1 MWRERCE
8 DAKPNLIRGCQ
19 SPRWRCRLDMKMDNE
34 QSQVLIPP
42 GQVGVDEPVC
52 RPAHLRGTVSERPRR
67 SPLQLLARLLLITA
81 IAILAVCFFPR
92 SEPQPKNGT
101 RAPSDNPLQ
110 VGVVPVAKGDMPV
123 VLNQLGTVTPLT
135 TVTVKTQL
143 SGYLMQVAFH
153 EGQMANEGDFLA
165 QIDPRPYEVA
175 LEQAR
180 AQLAKDQA
188 LLRNALLDLQR
199 YNTLVAENSIARQTR
214 DTQEAL
220 VGQYQATVK
229 ADQAQ
234 VDAQKLNLT
243 YCRIIS
249 PVTGRVGLRQ
259 VDPGNYVQVS
269 DPNGIVVITQVNPI
283 SVIFTTPEDNLPQV
297 ISRLRGGATLDVIA
311 YDRTGANELA
321 RGTLDT
327 VDNQIDTTTGTVK
340 LRAIFDNKEETLFPN
355 QFVNIKLI
363 VNTIREADIL
373 PNSAIQRGAP
383 GTFVYV
389 VKPDRTVAVQKVTL
403 GPTDGQRVAIMSGL
417 QPGDSVVVDGTDRLR
432 DGAKVTVASAGGTLQ
447 GVRHTLAA
455 AGSSTPPHIKTEPV
469 AAISQ
474 QSVRPAVEARAT
486 IPAAPLRPASL
497 NDQPEAAAA
506 PASRSVLGEKI
517 CTCPAAAAATI
528 SEPLEPRPTPPKQV
542 VALAQPPLSAAEVSG
557 LVKRGDYFVATGD
570 ITSARLF
577 YERAI
582 EAGNRGAA
590 VRMGITFDPVFL
602 DKVGI
607 RPTVGDQREARAWY
621 QFAQ

>member
-1 MWRERCE
+1 
-8 DAKPNLIRGCQ
+8 
-19 SPRWRCRLDMKMDNE
+19 MKMDNE

-52 RPAHLRGTVSERPRR
+52 RPAHPRGTVSERPRR

-92 SEPQPKNGT
+92 SEPQPKNAT

-297 ISRLRGGATLDVIA
+297 IRRLRGGATLDVIA

-321 RGTLDT
+321 RGTLDA

-389 VKPDRTVAVQKVTL
+389 VKPDRTVAVQTVTI

-432 DGAKVTVASAGGTLQ
+432 DGAKVTIASGGGSSLQ

-474 QSVRPAVEARAT
+474 QSVGPAAEGRAA

-497 NDQPEAAAA
+497 NDQREAAAA

-542 VALAQPPLSAAEVSG
+542 VALDQPPLSAAEVSG
-557 LVKRGDYFVATGD
+557 LVKRGDDFVATGD

-582 EAGNRGAA
+582 EAGNRDAA

-602 DKVGI
+602 NKVGI
-607 RPTVGDQREARAWY
+607 RPTVSNQREALAWY